1 VTSPA
6 SPAIT
11 PRITRL
17 LRVPG
22 LRALQRAVAASARS
36 AVGHGAAAAP
46 SADADLQDLQD
57 TLVLVPSEGAAD
69 QLRQTLRWLWSR
81 DADVAALAA
90 PAAAASAAAER
101 VGMPSIVTRGGLY
114 AHLAQRLVEAPPMLD
129 ELAREVLFRRA
140 ADAAVEQGHAPPFEV
155 RPGLIPEMLALY
167 DALRRQHR
175 TIDDFERLVG
185 GALAAG
191 ADIDRGARR
200 LLQQTQFLVA
210 AFRAYEASLDGVG
223 ALDEHGLRA
232 RLLAEPAA
240 RPLRK
245 IIVCVPDVRADAAGL
260 WPADF
265 DLLTRL
271 PELAAIDLVATE
283 RLLATG
289 YLERL
294 LETLPEIEVLNAAS
308 DAGAHAHADA
318 DADTRPP
325 VLLAPPPTPRQDALH
340 FTSRDREEELAMIA
354 SSLRA
359 GVQNGTNETSPVM
372 ASAEGIAGAADVA
385 RRVAALERTAVVY
398 QRPLPYLYLARQVF
412 GAHGVPWQ
420 AMDAL
425 PLAAEPYAAAL
436 DLVLTFVA
444 SGYTRNAG
452 LALLRSPHFRIIGD
466 GHDTPPRPA
475 DIAACDTALREAD
488 YLGGRERLAEIVST
502 WQRKHADSDASGP
515 DATAHE
521 MRHTHPRHTAGSL
534 RALMAM
540 LAAAEALAPL
550 EEEALPSAHLATLE
564 QFLLRHERLPLEE
577 DAIAQRHLRAREAML
592 GTIRGLQ
599 RAFLQHGERP
609 GPFRDVA
616 ALVHRWLEG
625 LTFNP
630 RVGTSGV
637 HLVDV
642 PAAMFGRF
650 ARVAF
655 VGVLEGEWPSAS
667 SRNIFYPSS
676 LLRDLSWPAEA
687 ERRTAARATFEDL
700 LHLASDEVMVSVC
713 ALEND
718 SIVRPSPFVEDL
730 ASAGLDVQ
738 RHEPE
743 RERAMTSLTV
753 PAMESGSGAEEA
765 MAWAALR
772 AGRSDARGREY
783 HGWTGAIPPR
793 AYSVTGIDRYLQC
806 PFKYFAGS
814 VLRLDEELD
823 EQPGLTPLERGRF
836 EHEVFQEFFARW
848 HGAGHGA
855 IDEEQLDAART
866 LFATVVEDM
875 LPRLPFAE
883 REIERT
889 RLLGSAVSAGLG
901 ERIFRFEA
909 ARPLPIVE
917 RLIEFKLDGEYDLP
931 PAPAPKSSSE
941 GEDEVEGAEPSE
953 VEANA
958 ERASVKRVRLRGVA
972 DRIDLL
978 ADGSLRLIDYKT
990 GKGSGV
996 NRTIQLPVY
1005 AFAAEQR
1012 LAEDRGRRWRIGEA
1026 GYLAFGRTDP
1036 YILAIGASDDPA
1048 RVVNPAVAKLRGA
1061 VDRIEEGEFQVT
1073 PVEPYRCVFCGYAA
1087 VCRKDY
1093 VGDS

>member
-1 VTSPA
+1 VTSSSQASSPA
-6 SPAIT
+6 STAIT
-11 PRITRL
+11 PRTTRL

-22 LRALQRAVAASARS
+22 LRALQRAIAS
-36 AVGHGAAAAP
+36 AAAAP
-46 SADADLQDLQD
+46 ALASASASASDSRGASARGTHVAAKD
-57 TLVLVPSEGAAD
+57 TLIVVPSEGAAD
-69 QLRQTLRWLWSR
+69 QLRQTLRSLWSAEAR
-81 DADVAALAA
+81 SAEARPVEARAGLDAAGLLAGIDDM
-90 PAAAASAAAER
+90 PA
-101 VGMPSIVTRGGLY
+101 MVTRGGVY
-114 AHLAQRLVEAPPMLD
+114 AHLAQRLAEAPPMLD
-129 ELAREVLFRRA
+129 ELAREVLFKRA
-140 ADAAVEQGHAPPFEV
+140 ADAAVEQGDAPPFEV

-185 GALAAG
+185 GALEAG

-200 LLQQTQFLVA
+200 LLQQTRFLVA
-210 AFRAYEASLDGVG
+210 AFRAYEASLGASASHSDSGSVDVGVGAGAGANESAGASASASANASAGAGAG

-232 RLLAEPAA
+232 RLISEPAA

-245 IIVCVPDVRADAAGL
+245 IIICVPDVRADAAGL

-271 PELAAIDLVATE
+271 PHLAAIDLIATE

-294 LETLPEIEVLNAAS
+294 LDTLPEIDIQSVVVE
-308 DAGAHAHADA
+308 DDA
-318 DADTRPP
+318 DARPP
-325 VLLAPPPTPRQDALH
+325 VLLAPPPTPRQDVLH
-340 FTSRDREEELAMIA
+340 FISRDREEELSLIA
-354 SSLRA
+354 SSVR
-359 GVQNGTNETSPVM
+359 
-372 ASAEGIAGAADVA
+372 DVA
-385 RRVAALERTAVVY
+385 RAAVVY
-398 QRPLPYLYLARQVF
+398 QKPLPYLYLARQVF

-452 LALLRSPHFRIIGD
+452 VALLRSPHFLIVGD
-466 GHDTPPRPA
+466 GYDAPPRPA

-488 YLGGRERLAEIVST
+488 FLGGRDRLTDIVGTWTRKAGTAAAAAAAAGAHAEERG
-502 WQRKHADSDASGP
+502 QRHGYGHGAAP
-515 DATAHE
+515 L
-521 MRHTHPRHTAGSL
+521 P
-534 RALMAM
+534 ALSAM
-540 LAAAEALAPL
+540 LAAANALASL
-550 EEEALPSAHLATLE
+550 EEDALPSAHLAALE
-564 QFLLRHERLPLEE
+564 QFLLRYERFSITDADDPLV
-577 DAIAQRHLRAREAML
+577 QRHLRARAAML
-592 GTIRGLQ
+592 GTITGL
-599 RAFLQHGERP
+599 REAFLRHGERP

-625 LTFNP
+625 HTFNP
-630 RVGTSGV
+630 RVGSQGV

-650 ARVAF
+650 SRVAL
-655 VGVLEGEWPSAS
+655 VGVLEGEWPSSS

-676 LLRDLSWPAEA
+676 LLRDLSWPTEA

-700 LHLASDEVMVSVC
+700 LHLAADEVMVSVC
-713 ALEND
+713 SLEND

-730 ASAGLDVQ
+730 ASAGLEVLRQD
-738 RHEPE
+738 
-743 RERAMTSLTV
+743 
-753 PAMESGSGAEEA
+753 PATAGVLPLLMVAAADDRGDE
-765 MAWAALR
+765 MQAWATLR
-772 AGRSDARGREY
+772 AARSDAGGREF

-806 PFKYFAGS
+806 PFKYFASS
-814 VLRLDEELD
+814 VLRLDEEQN

-855 IDEEQLDAART
+855 IDEAQLDDARA
-866 LFATVVEDM
+866 LFGTVVEDM

-931 PAPAPKSSSE
+931 SNEK
-941 GEDEVEGAEPSE
+941 
-953 VEANA
+953 NN
-958 ERASVKRVRLRGVA
+958 VKQVRLRGVA

-978 ADGSLRLIDYKT
+978 ADGTLRLIDYKT

-1012 LAEDRGRRWRIGEA
+1012 LDTHRGRHWRIGEA

-1048 RVVNPAVAKLRGA
+1048 RVVNPAIAKLRDA
-1061 VDRIEEGEFQVT
+1061 VDRIEEGQFPVT